1 MAVAQ
6 LRSAEPSGRGF
17 HAGGLDVGRIKR
29 EFPIFDNNPGLVFL
43 DSGASAQKPRQ
54 VIDGIADFYR
64 TEYAN
69 VHRGVYRLS
78 ARSTDRF
85 EEARE
90 KVRCLLNAAA
100 DREIVFVRG
109 ATEAINL
116 VAQSWGPANL
126 TAGDEIVISDVE
138 HHSNIVPWQQLRDRS
153 GSSSSSRRPTTPAS
167 SIWPRFE
174 ALLSPRTRLVS
185 VTHVSNVTGAT
196 LPVERITE
204 LAHANGAKVLIDGC
218 QAVPRMPVDVRALGC
233 DFYVFS
239 GHKAYGPTGIGV
251 LWARYDVLEAMPPW
265 QTGGGTILNVEID
278 HTDFQDPPH
287 RFEAGTPDIAGAVG
301 LGLACDF
308 IERIGRDAIREHEEA
323 LTGYAIDLI
332 SRIPG
337 VNVVPGGQRR
347 ISVFSFNVE
356 GVHPHDV
363 GTVLDRHNVAVRVGH
378 HCAQPLMEKLGPRR
392 HGARL
397 ARHLQRR
404 EPTSTA
410 SPRRS
415 RPAGRCSSESRDRR
429 RSARTL
435 PGHHPRPR
443 PPPAQFPCARRIRR
457 IWRAATT
464 RCAATGSRSISRSTA
479 TGSTMSA
486 SRGAAARSRP
496 PRRR

>member
-1 MAVAQ
+1 MAVAP
-6 LRSAEPSGRGF
+6 LRRAGMADRGF
-17 HAGGLDVGRIKR
+17 SAVGLDVGRIR
-29 EFPIFDNNPGLVFL
+29 GEFPIFDNNPGLVFL

-54 VIDGIADFYR
+54 VIDGIAEFYR

-90 KVRCLLNAAA
+90 KVRALLNAAA

-126 TAGDEIVISDVE
+126 KPGDEIVISDVE
-138 HHSNIVPWQQLRDRS
+138 HHSNIVPWQQLRDRC
-153 GSSSSSRRPTTPAS
+153 RLKLVVAPTDDTGEFDLS
-167 SIWPRFE
+167 RFE
-174 ALLSPRTRLVS
+174 ALLSPRTRLVA

-196 LPVERITE
+196 LPVERIVA
-204 LAHANGAKVLIDGC
+204 LAHARGAKVLIDGC

-233 DFYVFS
+233 DFYTFS

-251 LWARYDVLEAMPPW
+251 LWARYDLLDAMPPW

-308 IERIGRDAIREHEEA
+308 IEQIGRDAIREHEEA
-323 LTGYAIDLI
+323 LTGYAVDRL
-332 SRIPG
+332 SRIAG
-337 VNVVPGGQRR
+337 VTVVPGGQRR
-347 ISVFSFNVE
+347 MSVFSFNVE

-363 GTVLDRHNVAVRVGH
+363 GTVLDRHDVAVRVGH
-378 HCAQPLMEKLGPRR
+378 HCAQPLMEKLGLAGTVRASL
-392 HGARL
+392 GVYNDEADIDRL
-397 ARHLQRR
+397 AEAIEACR
-404 EPTSTA
+404 EM
-410 SPRRS
+410 
-415 RPAGRCSSESRDRR
+415 
-429 RSARTL
+429 
-435 PGHHPRPR
+435 
-443 PPPAQFPCARRIRR
+443 FK
-457 IWRAATT
+457 
-464 RCAATGSRSISRSTA
+464 
-479 TGSTMSA
+479 
-486 SRGAAARSRP
+486 
-496 PRRR
+496 